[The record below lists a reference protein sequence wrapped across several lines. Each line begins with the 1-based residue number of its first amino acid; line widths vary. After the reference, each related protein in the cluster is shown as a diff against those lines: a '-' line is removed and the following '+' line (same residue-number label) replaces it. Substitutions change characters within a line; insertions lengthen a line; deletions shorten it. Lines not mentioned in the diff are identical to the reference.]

1 MINTI
6 YTTLGNKLML
16 LDVTN
21 GKAVCR
27 MSQIPQPSLSTKI
40 IILQLIAQDPVHF
53 VLAKC

>member
-21 GKAVCR
+21 GKAICR
-27 MSQIPQPSLSTKI
+27 MSQIPQPSLSTKT

-53 VLAKC
+53 VLAKS

>member
-21 GKAVCR
+21 GKAICR
-27 MSQIPQPSLSTKI
+27 MSQIPQPSLSTKT